1 MIVAHRASMLHFL
14 DDPGETDVDS
24 AFEYYED
31 GLLVIE
37 NGLISDCGEA
47 SSVIPRLPSGT
58 KLVQH
63 PNCLICPGF
72 VDAHIHYPQLEVMAS
87 HGEELLD
94 WLNRYTFP
102 AEMKFAN
109 SEYAEVC
116 AERFLD
122 ELLRVGTT
130 TALVFGTVHPNS
142 VDAFFRSCEKRN
154 LRMISG
160 KVMMDRNAPVEL
172 TDSPESSYV
181 ESKSLIESW
190 HDKGRLRYAVTPRFA
205 ITSTPEQLDLA
216 GLLLKEY
223 PGVYL
228 QTHLSENR
236 SEVDSIREL
245 FPGAKNYLD
254 VYDQYELLGHRSVF
268 AHCIHLDNEEWSR
281 LNTSGSVIAHCP
293 NSNLFLGS
301 GLFSMKSAV
310 EHGVRVGIGSDIG
323 GGCEFSILRTL
334 ADGYKVARLRGEDI
348 SPLQAFYLAT
358 LGGVRALD
366 LEDSIGNF
374 LAGKEADF
382 LILDREATPII
393 KHRLDVSKNL
403 NEQLF
408 AMMMLGDDRL
418 IKETWIM
425 GEKSHDRDITY

>member
-37 NGLISDCGEA
+37 NGLIADCGEA
-47 SSVIPRLPSGT
+47 STIIPRLPSGT

-254 VYDQYELLGHRSVF
+254 VYDQYDLLGHRSVF

-281 LNTSGSVIAHCP
+281 LNTSG
-293 NSNLFLGS
+293 
-301 GLFSMKSAV
+301 
-310 EHGVRVGIGSDIG
+310 
-323 GGCEFSILRTL
+323 
-334 ADGYKVARLRGEDI
+334 AR
-348 SPLQAFYLAT
+348 
-358 LGGVRALD
+358 
-366 LEDSIGNF
+366 
-374 LAGKEADF
+374 
-382 LILDREATPII
+382 
-393 KHRLDVSKNL
+393 
-403 NEQLF
+403 
-408 AMMMLGDDRL
+408 
-418 IKETWIM
+418 
-425 GEKSHDRDITY
+425 

>member
-1 MIVAHRASMLHFL
+1 
-14 DDPGETDVDS
+14 
-24 AFEYYED
+24 
-31 GLLVIE
+31 
-37 NGLISDCGEA
+37 
-47 SSVIPRLPSGT
+47 
-58 KLVQH
+58 
-63 PNCLICPGF
+63 
-72 VDAHIHYPQLEVMAS
+72 MAS

-205 ITSTPEQLDLA
+205 ITSTPEQLNLA

-374 LAGKEADF
+374 LTGKEADF

>member
-1 MIVAHRASMLHFL
+1 MLAHLS
-14 DDPGETDVDS
+14 TD
-24 AFEYYED
+24 FPIED
-31 GLLVIE
+31 F
-37 NGLISDCGEA
+37 
-47 SSVIPRLPSGT
+47 SG
-58 KLVQH
+58 K
-63 PNCLICPGF
+63 LICPGF
-72 VDAHIHYPQLEVMAS
+72 IDTHIHYPQTEMIASYSENLLEWLESYTYLTERRFSDLNYAS
-87 HGEELLD
+87 GI
-94 WLNRYTFP
+94 
-102 AEMKFAN
+102 AEF
-109 SEYAEVC
+109 
-116 AERFLD
+116 FLD
-122 ELLRVGTT
+122 ELLRCGTT
-130 TALVFGTVHPNS
+130 TAQVFGTVHPES
-142 VDAFFRSCEKRN
+142 VHAFFTAAQKRN

-205 ITSTPEQLDLA
+205 ITSTPEQLNLA

-254 VYDQYELLGHRSVF
+254 VYDQYGLLGQRSVF

-281 LNTSGSVIAHCP
+281 LNTSGSAIAHCP

-301 GLFSMKSAV
+301 GLFSMKTAV

-366 LEDSIGNF
+366 LEDRIGNF
-374 LAGKEADF
+374 LTGKEADF
-382 LILDREATPII
+382 LILDRGATPII
-393 KHRLDVSKNL
+393 KHRLDMSKNL

-418 IKETWIM
+418 VKETWIM
-425 GEKSHDRDITY
+425 GEKSHDREAN